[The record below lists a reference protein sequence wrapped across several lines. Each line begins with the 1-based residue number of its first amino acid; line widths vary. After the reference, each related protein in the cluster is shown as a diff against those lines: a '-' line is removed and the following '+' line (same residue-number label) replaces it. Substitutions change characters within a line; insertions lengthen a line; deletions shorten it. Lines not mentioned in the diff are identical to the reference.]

1 MILFLHLISRVM
13 EVIGSLMLK
22 PTHLWNTLY
31 TVSGAE
37 TLHVVFHV
45 FIFWI
50 FRVLTFSL
58 LPQSYLILN
67 VLRKVNFFVSMVSL
81 WSESVICTVS
91 HCGTC
96 WRYLLLQTT
105 ASLIMALRSLEPVV
119 LWLLANDLEFHFTGK
134 HTRSISRQFPSSH
147 NLPACQNLGFMPCSL
162 HSPCYRIDLVLFLD
176 QPMRVHEISPC
187 YVCNNFSPLTGASQ
201 QYIFTAIH
209 LLP

>member
-1 MILFLHLISRVM
+1 
-13 EVIGSLMLK
+13 
-22 PTHLWNTLY
+22 
-31 TVSGAE
+31 
-37 TLHVVFHV
+37 
-45 FIFWI
+45 
-50 FRVLTFSL
+50 
-58 LPQSYLILN
+58 
-67 VLRKVNFFVSMVSL
+67 MVSL

-134 HTRSISRQFPSSH
+134 HIRSISRQFPSSH
-147 NLPACQNLGFMPCSL
+147 NLPACQDLGFMPCSL

-187 YVCNNFSPLTGASQ
+187 YVRQQQFLFFNRCIPAVHIHGNTLITLKRKMQNWICFSSQ
-201 QYIFTAIH
+201 H
-209 LLP
+209 LSLLLLPYLSLKKKKPKNSLTDGPTLHLPVVT